1 MPFEDFDATLA
12 FLPAYYL
19 FLPYLVIVVLCEVR
33 RESLK
38 ITVWRASKRDL
49 FQMGIVFAALCVITI
64 VHYEASRREIFWHE
78 VFQRAYYLPII
89 VSALWYG
96 LRGGLSAAGL
106 AAVLYLPHIVM
117 GWHGFPSYQFNQ
129 YAEVVLFFVFGGLT
143 GALADQQRRQKE
155 KVQETAQRL
164 SQAYAELQVS
174 FESLRR
180 AERLSALGRLSAGLA
195 HELRNP
201 LSAIEGAFE
210 IIVRPELDPER
221 REEFVALIKK
231 ELARL
236 NAMLN
241 HFLEFARPQT
251 PRRRPTAV
259 RSLMQE
265 ICSLTSDSI
274 SAKGVTVR
282 CREADFPV
290 TMVSLDPEQIK
301 EAILNMVINASEAMP
316 AGGTIELSAAREAD
330 AIAINVKDE
339 GVGVPEDQLPHI
351 FDPFYTTKP
360 NGTGLGLSI
369 AHQIMEQH
377 GGRIEVDRNPD
388 GGMTFSLFFPLTEGG
403 ERES

>member
-1 MPFEDFDATLA
+1 MNT
-12 FLPAYYL
+12 
-19 FLPYLVIVVLCEVR
+19 I
-33 RESLK
+33 LK
-38 ITVWRASKRDL
+38 RLTKGDLWRKG
-49 FQMGIVFAALCVITI
+49 GIFVALLVITI
-64 VHYEASRREIFWHE
+64 VHYDASRREIFWHE

-96 LRGGLSAAGL
+96 LRGGLLAAGL

-259 RSLMQE
+259 RELMQE
-265 ICSLTSDSI
+265 ICKLTSDSI

-301 EAILNMVINASEAMP
+301 EAMLNMVINASEAMP

-330 AIAINVKDE
+330 AIAINMKDE
-339 GVGVPEDQLPHI
+339 GVGVPEDHLPHI

>member
-1 MPFEDFDATLA
+1 MSTPGWRLA
-12 FLPAYYL
+12 
-19 FLPYLVIVVLCEVR
+19 
-33 RESLK
+33 K
-38 ITVWRASKRDL
+38 GDL
-49 FQMGIVFAALCVITI
+49 YRKGGVFVALLVITI

-89 VSALWYG
+89 VAALWYG
-96 LRGGLSAAGL
+96 LRGGLLAAGL

-129 YAEVVLFFVFGGLT
+129 YSEVVLFFVFGGLT

-155 KVQETAQRL
+155 KLQETAQRL
-164 SQAYAELQVS
+164 SQAYADLQMS

-180 AERLSALGRLSAGLA
+180 AERLLALGRLSAGLA

-210 IIVRPELDPER
+210 IVGRPGLDPER
-221 REEFVALIKK
+221 REEFVTLIKK
-231 ELARL
+231 ELTRL
-236 NAMLN
+236 NEMLN

-251 PRRRPTAV
+251 PRRKPTVV
-259 RSLMQE
+259 RELMRE
-265 ICSLTSDSI
+265 ICNLTSDSV
-274 SAKGVTVR
+274 SAKGVTIR
-282 CREADFPV
+282 CREAGFPL
-290 TMVSLDPEQIK
+290 TMVSLDPDQIK
-301 EAILNMVINASEAMP
+301 EAILNMVINASEAMV
-316 AGGTIELSAAREAD
+316 AGGTIELSVAREGD

-339 GVGVPEDQLPHI
+339 GAGVPEDHLAHI

-377 GGRIEVDRNPD
+377 GGRIEVNRNPD
-388 GGMTFSLFFPLTEGG
+388 RGMTFSLFFPLAEGG

>member
-1 MPFEDFDATLA
+1 LKPIL
-12 FLPAYYL
+12 
-19 FLPYLVIVVLCEVR
+19 R
-33 RESLK
+33 R
-38 ITVWRASKRDL
+38 VAKRDL
-49 FQMGIVFAALCVITI
+49 LQMGIVFAALCVITL
-64 VHYEASRREIFWHE
+64 VHYETSRREIFWHE

-96 LRGGLSAAGL
+96 SRGGLVAAGL
-106 AAVLYLPHIVM
+106 AAILYVPHIVM
-117 GWHGFPSYQFNQ
+117 HWHGFPSYQFNQ

-143 GALADQQRRQKE
+143 GVLADQQRRQKE
-155 KVQETAQRL
+155 KVQETAEQL

-236 NAMLN
+236 NGMLN

-251 PRRRPTAV
+251 PRRRPTVV

-274 SAKGVTVR
+274 SAKGVAIR
-282 CREADFPV
+282 CRESDFPV
-290 TMVSLDPEQIK
+290 TMVSLDPDQIK

-339 GVGVPEDQLPHI
+339 GVGVPEDHLPHV

-377 GGRIEVDRNPD
+377 GGRIEVNRNPD
-388 GGMTFSLFFPLTEGG
+388 RGMTFSLFFPLTEGG